1 MVRTDAK
8 PRPERS
14 STTTSTRIKLFRSIL
29 IDLFYEYAANTKVNG
44 LYYLRRGKTSGA
56 LRVLWTA
63 IPISILLFGSY
74 LVYQLASQFNAV
86 PTLMIIDRPRPVHAV
101 PFPAVTFCHP
111 QTVLDYKAR
120 QFVAGL
126 RQLPDGTNAT
136 AVLEALPALGM
147 FVENPWGV
155 LGDAPELA
163 LIDRTLRANGYTV
176 AAAVRELG
184 LSCRDF
190 IKVCAW
196 SKVEFDCF
204 PADGGTGG
212 DPHLSF
218 RTTTSYLGVCCSFN
232 YQPGNGSYDA
242 YRASTFGT
250 RGGLSIIGSGWPQVA
265 DGKSGV
271 LFSSGFMMLLHHPYD
286 YPVEGNQM
294 NLVEIGAVTSVA
306 VYPTLT
312 HSSPEVQALPMR
324 SRRCVLDGEVDG
336 GRGGAQM
343 TAVYRQPACAV
354 GCTRRFIYH
363 RCGCHPFHMPRPV
376 GEKAA
381 NGSEGLGGNL
391 ERVRDCT
398 AIDAACFARN
408 FRRCSVCV
416 GGCMMLMAVDPLQCH
431 TVGYFKTN
439 TINGF

>member
-8 PRPERS
+8 PRPLHATTNRS
-14 STTTSTRIKLFRSIL
+14 SATTRIKIVRSIL
-29 IDLFYEYAANTKVNG
+29 IDLFYDYAANTKVNG

-56 LRVLWTA
+56 LRALWTA

-86 PTLMIIDRPRPVHAV
+86 PTLMIIDRPRPVNAV

-120 QFVAGL
+120 EFVAGL
-126 RQLPDGTNAT
+126 RQLPDDTNAS

-155 LGDAPELA
+155 VGDAPELA
-163 LIDRTLRANGYTV
+163 LIDRTLQANGYTV
-176 AAAVRELG
+176 AEAVRELG

-218 RTTTSYLGVCCSFN
+218 RATNSYLGVCCSFN
-232 YQPGNGSYDA
+232 YQPGNVSYDA
-242 YRASTFGT
+242 YRSTTFGT

-271 LFSSGFMMLLHHPYD
+271 LFSSGFMMLLHHPFD

-312 HSSPEVQALPMR
+312 HSAPEVQALPTR

-336 GRGGAQM
+336 EVQM
-343 TAVYRQPACAV
+343 AAVYRQPACAV
-354 GCTRRFIYH
+354 GCTRRFIYQ
-363 RCGCHPFHMPRPV
+363 RCGCHPFHMPRPN
-376 GEKAA
+376 GEATA
-381 NGSEGLGGNL
+381 NGSEGLGGGA

-408 FRRCSVCV
+408 FRMCSVFGCV
-416 GGCMMLMAVDPLQCH
+416 
-431 TVGYFKTN
+431 
-439 TINGF
+439 